1 MVSHNILSQIGF
13 SDKEAKIYLACLE
26 LGTGTVVELS
36 RKSGITRGSTY
47 DILEE
52 MLEKGYV
59 SRVHKDKH
67 MVFSAVDPEALKK
80 RYQDSLRDFELA
92 LPELKGLF
100 HKHSRPRV
108 RYFEGID
115 GIKRVYE
122 DTLTAT
128 TEILNYANSL
138 SIRTYWPMYD
148 EEYVKRRVD
157 KKIFLKGIAPD
168 DDYGKRVK
176 ENDKNCLRETRLL
189 PSKEFMFT
197 NEINIYD
204 NKLAITSFS
213 EELIGIIIESEE
225 IADTQRDIFKMSW
238 AFAGSKITKPS
249 TTVFVSK
256 PINKPK
262 TAKPAEPIFGQ
273 QTLL

>member
-1 MVSHNILSQIGF
+1 MVSHNVLRQIGF
-13 SDKEAKIYLACLE
+13 TDKEAKIYLACLE

-52 MLEKGYV
+52 MLDKGYV
-59 SRVHKDKH
+59 SKILKDKH
-67 MVFSAVDPEALKK
+67 MIFTAVDPEVLKK

-122 DTLTAT
+122 DTLTST
-128 TEILNYANSL
+128 TEILNYANSK

-148 EEYVKRRVD
+148 EEYVKQRV
-157 KKIFLKGIAPD
+157 KKNIFLKGIAPD
-168 DDYGKRVK
+168 DESGQKVK
-176 ENDKNCLRETRLL
+176 KEDKKCLRETRLL
-189 PSKEFMFT
+189 SSKDFQFT

-204 NKLAITSFS
+204 NKVAITSFG
-213 EELIGIIIESEE
+213 EELIGIIIESQE
-225 IADTQRDIFKMSW
+225 IAHTQRDIFKMAW
-238 AFAGSKITKPS
+238 AFAEMNTSPISITVKS
-249 TTVFVSK
+249 ASVK
-256 PINKPK
+256 KHIDLNQ
-262 TAKPAEPIFGQ
+262 E
-273 QTLL
+273 TLL